1 VNTTVVAA
9 ILFVC
14 LVGVALLGRRVRRY
28 LPEEHLSADS
38 KDAVK
43 LAMGLVATMT
53 ALLLGLLV
61 SSAKGTY
68 DTVRNEVMQMASKVA
83 FLDRVLALYGPE
95 AADARSECRDAVADA
110 VRRMWPGERG
120 GSAQLAPNKQ
130 MGDAFYVAVHRL
142 SPHDDSQRALKTEAV
157 NLMVELGQLRSL
169 LQAQAIPSISRP
181 LLIALVS
188 WLVVIFL
195 GFSLVAPPNATT
207 TLALVASAFS
217 VACAVFLILE
227 LDHPLAGLIRIP
239 SEPMVNVLN
248 QLAK

>member
-14 LVGVALLGRRVRRY
+14 LVGVALLGRRVRRC

-38 KDAVK
+38 RDAVK
-43 LAMGLVATMT
+43 LAMSLVATMT

-68 DTVRNEVMQMASKVA
+68 DTARSEVMQMASKVA

-95 AADARSECRDAVADA
+95 AAGARSECRDAVADA
-110 VRRMWPGERG
+110 VRRMWPGE
-120 GSAQLAPNKQ
+120 GSRPGQLAPNEQ
-130 MGDAFYVAVHRL
+130 LGNAFYVTIHRL

-157 NLMVELGQLRSL
+157 TLMLELGQLRSL
-169 LQAQAIPSISRP
+169 LQAQATPSISRP

-188 WLVVIFL
+188 WLVVIFF

-217 VACAVFLILE
+217 VACAVLLILE

-248 QLAK
+248 HLAK